1 MNFAAGEAMADAR
14 GLALVLPDGARI
26 PLPAGAAPAGARLTL
41 GIRPEH
47 IAAAGDVPFIVD
59 VIEPTGAET
68 HLYGKIG
75 GQTWCVTT
83 RERRVIEPGQRM
95 TLGLPAEHLHL
106 FDTESGK
113 RLD

>member
-1 MNFAAGEAMADAR
+1 R
-14 GLALVLPDGARI
+14 V
-26 PLPAGAAPAGARLTL
+26 TL

-47 IAAAGDVPFIVD
+47 VEANAGDVPFSVE

-75 GQTWCVTT
+75 GQSWCVTT
-83 RERRVIEPGQRM
+83 RARPGIEPGQRM
-95 TLGLPAEHLHL
+95 TLGLPLAHLHL